1 MLDYNFGDFWFEYL
15 NTKEINRV
23 DKVKELVR
31 HSLLPALKDS
41 DDVTVHA
48 VASLLNSYFE
58 DLIEELEEH

>member
-31 HSLLPALKDS
+31 HSLLPGLKDS

-58 DLIEELEEH
+58 DLKEELEDH

>member
-1 MLDYNFGDFWFEYL
+1 MDYLKGDFWFEWL

-41 DDVTVHA
+41 DDVTVHS